1 MLLLHLRQEL
11 GQHRHHHGLA
21 HQALEDIEV
30 ITVIA
35 IGIRLIVIEAHQALE
50 DREVISAIV
59 IGSSGG
65 SSSTGQDRTLIGRG
79 TGAPHTQKGV
89 SCV

>member
-21 HQALEDIEV
+21 DQALEDIEV

-35 IGIRLIVIEAHQALE
+35 ISL
-50 DREVISAIV
+50 IV
-59 IGSSGG
+59 IGSSGLAD
-65 SSSTGQDRTLIGRG
+65 QALEDRALM
-79 TGAPHTQKGV
+79 KGPRATRRKV
-89 SCV
+89 RARATSASRDVTVHSRVCCS